1 MQTSQRGIDPI
12 TLEIWWSR
20 LVAIADEAAVTLVR
34 TSFSTIIRESNDYS
48 VVLLNRAGETIAECR
63 AGVPGFAAIM
73 GVIAR
78 NVLGKF
84 PLAEWQEG
92 DCVITNHPWLATGHL
107 PDVAMVVPIF
117 HRGVLVGF
125 SGTVAHVPD
134 IGGTPSM
141 GVTELISEGLLI
153 PPVRMC
159 RAGKR
164 NGDLLDLF
172 FSNVR
177 LADQVRGD
185 LEAQL
190 TANAV
195 CRRRAIEFLQETR
208 QDNFEALSA
217 AVHEE
222 AEHVMRHAISA
233 IPDGV
238 YTSTVLAD
246 GVEGQPTRIE
256 CAITVDGDAMAVD
269 YTGSSPQ
276 VQHAVNCTL
285 NYTRAY
291 TVYPIKILL
300 DPFTR
305 RNEGSYKPISV
316 TAAQGSILNPIFPA
330 PVIARHLT
338 GHLLSCAVY
347 QALASVLPQ
356 KIIADSGGSPA
367 LRVQFSGRLSQG
379 EPFALLFFAS
389 AGMGATPHA
398 DGLSTTAFPSNTGGA
413 SVEVLESEAPLLFAK
428 KEYRA
433 DSGGAGR
440 HRGGLGQDIEVQN
453 ISSSTIRTVLVGD
466 REQHPAMG
474 VMGGKPGAAA
484 QVVFDHGPRPSLKS
498 VTPLPPGAKVM
509 LSFAGGGGYG
519 PAQERDHE
527 AIASDLAEG
536 YVTYEGAVRDYGA
549 DAVRG
554 AGGRR

>member
-1 MQTSQRGIDPI
+1 MSERGIDPI
-12 TLEIWWSR
+12 TLEIWWTR

-48 VVLLNRAGETIAECR
+48 VVLLNVAGETIAECR

-78 NVLGKF
+78 NVLAKF
-84 PLAEWQEG
+84 PLADWQDG

-107 PDVAMVVPIF
+107 PDVAMVTPIF
-117 HRGVLVGF
+117 HRGVIVGF

-134 IGGTPSM
+134 IGGSPQM

-153 PPVRMC
+153 PPVRMS

-164 NGDLLDLF
+164 NEDLLELF
-172 FSNVR
+172 FANVR

-190 TANAV
+190 AANAV

-208 QDNFEALSA
+208 QHNFELLSA
-217 AVHEE
+217 AVHAE
-222 AEHVMRHAISA
+222 AEYVMRHAISA

-238 YTSTVLAD
+238 YLSTVLAD
-246 GVEGQPTRIE
+246 GVDGQPTRIE
-256 CAITVDGDAMAVD
+256 CAITVDGDAMTVD
-269 YTGSSPQ
+269 YAGSSPQ

-285 NYTRAY
+285 NYTTAY

-300 DPFTR
+300 DPVTR

-316 TAAQGSILNPIFPA
+316 TAPPGSILNPRFPA

-347 QALASVLPQ
+347 QALASALPQ

-367 LRVQFSGRLSQG
+367 LRVQFSGRASQG
-379 EPFALLFFAS
+379 EPFALVLFAS
-389 AGMGATPHA
+389 AGMGATPLA
-398 DGLSTTAFPSNTGGA
+398 DGLPTTAFPSNTGGA
-413 SVEVLESEAPLLFAK
+413 SVEVLESQAPLLFAK
-428 KEYRA
+428 KEYRE

-440 HRGGLGQDIEVQN
+440 HRGGLGQDIEIQN
-453 ISSSTIRTVLVGD
+453 ISGCPIKAVLLGD
-466 REQHPAMG
+466 REFHPAMG
-474 VMGGKPGAAA
+474 VRGGKPGAVAR
-484 QVVFDHGPRPSLKS
+484 VVFEHGPTPSLKS
-498 VTPLPPGAKVM
+498 VTPLPAGAKLT

-519 PAQERDHE
+519 VPQERDHA
-527 AIASDLAEG
+527 AIASDIAEG
-536 YVTYEGAVRDYGA
+536 YITYEGAVRDYGV
-549 DAVRG
+549 DAVMRAT
-554 AGGRR
+554 AGK

>member
-1 MQTSQRGIDPI
+1 MNQRGIDPI

-34 TSFSTIIRESNDYS
+34 TSFSTIIRESNDFCA
-48 VVLLNRAGETIAECR
+48 VLLNLAGETIAECR

-73 GVIAR
+73 GVITR

-84 PLAEWQEG
+84 PLATWQEG

-107 PDVAMVVPIF
+107 PDVAMVAPIF

-134 IGGTPSM
+134 IGGSPHM
-141 GVTELISEGLLI
+141 GATELISEGLLI
-153 PPVRMC
+153 PPIRMC

-164 NGDLLDLF
+164 NDDLLDLF
-172 FSNVR
+172 FNNVR

-185 LEAQL
+185 LEAQVA
-190 TANAV
+190 ANAV
-195 CRRRAIEFLQETR
+195 CRRRAIEFLQDTGQE
-208 QDNFEALSA
+208 DFEALSA
-217 AVHEE
+217 AVHEK
-222 AEHVMRHAISA
+222 AEQVMRHAISA

-238 YTSTVLAD
+238 YESTVHAD
-246 GVEGQPTRIE
+246 GVQGQPTRIE
-256 CAITVDGDAMAVD
+256 CTITIDGDAIAVD
-269 YTGSSPQ
+269 YSGSSSQ

-285 NYTRAY
+285 NYTTAY

-316 TAAQGSILNPIFPA
+316 TAPPGCILNPIFPA

-367 LRVQFSGRLSQG
+367 LRVQFSGRTSRS
-379 EPFALLFFAS
+379 EPFGLVLFAS

-413 SVEVLESEAPLLFAK
+413 SVEVLESEAPLLFSR
-428 KEYRA
+428 KEYRP
-433 DSGGAGR
+433 DSGGPGC

-453 ISSSTIRTVLVGD
+453 ISSSAIRTVLVGD

-474 VMGGKPGAAA
+474 VMGGKAGALAR
-484 QVVFDHGPRPSLKS
+484 VVFDHGPSPSLKS
-498 VTPLPPGAKVM
+498 VTPLPPGAKVT

-519 PAQERDHE
+519 PPEKRDHE
-527 AIASDLAEG
+527 AIAADLTEG

-549 DAVRG
+549 DMVRRATG
-554 AGGRR
+554 NR

>member
-1 MQTSQRGIDPI
+1 MSQRGIDPI

-20 LVAIADEAAVTLVR
+20 LVAIADEGAVTLVR

-48 VVLLNRAGETIAECR
+48 TVLLNTAGETIAECR

-78 NVLGKF
+78 NVLDKF
-84 PLAEWQEG
+84 PLAGWRDG

-107 PDVAMVVPIF
+107 PDVAMVAPIF
-117 HRGVLVGF
+117 HRGMLVGF

-134 IGGTPSM
+134 IGGSPHM
-141 GVTELISEGLLI
+141 GLTELMSEGLLI
-153 PPVRMC
+153 PPIRMC
-159 RAGKR
+159 CGGKR
-164 NGDLLDLF
+164 NDDLLDLF

-190 TANAV
+190 AAHAV
-195 CRRRAIEFLQETR
+195 CRRGAIEFLHDTG
-208 QDNFEALSA
+208 QDDFEALSA
-217 AVHEE
+217 AVHEK
-222 AEHVMRHAISA
+222 AELVMRHAISA

-238 YTSTVLAD
+238 YTSSILAD
-246 GVEGQPTRIE
+246 GVEGQPTCIK
-256 CAITVDGDAMAVD
+256 CAITVDGDAIVVD

-285 NYTRAY
+285 NYTTAY

-316 TAAQGSILNPIFPA
+316 SAPKGSILNPIFPA
-330 PVIARHLT
+330 PVLARHLT

-347 QALASVLPQ
+347 QALASALPE

-367 LRVQFSGRLSQG
+367 LRVQFSGRTSQSQ
-379 EPFALLFFAS
+379 PFALLLFAS
-389 AGMGATPHA
+389 AGMGATSHS

-453 ISSSTIRTVLVGD
+453 ISSSAIKTVLVGD

-474 VMGGKPGAAA
+474 VMGGKAGAVARVA
-484 QVVFDHGPRPSLKS
+484 FDHGPRPSLKS
-498 VTPLPPGAKVM
+498 VTPLPPGAKVT

-519 PAQERDHE
+519 PPEERDYA

-536 YVTYEGAVRDYGA
+536 YMTYEGAVRDYGA
-549 DAVRG
+549 DAVRR
-554 AGGRR
+554 ATAKK